1 MSRSDDNS
9 TELGISLIALGSG
22 LFYNSLVAMKLRRR
36 IQDTG
41 TSRIATAAL
50 GESVEIN
57 GEVISD
63 AESII
68 SPLSNKSCV
77 AFIWDI
83 EKEVKTRKNRSWH
96 LEHRFYSTPFI
107 YVTDESKEVAAIDLS
122 SCSFQE
128 NMYGKHIFFHED
140 TLNFPE
146 GARALLQNYKMLA
159 EKKSFFGSQK
169 YRISEK
175 IIKTGEKFFIHGA
188 AALMPQSEIP
198 QMKNGKNKF
207 GKRHQLMIEKVKQTF
222 RSKKQDPEMIRKFD
236 LDQNGRLDEEETLTL
251 YNTIEKNILDQ
262 YGIDSR
268 AGLLKKAKFL
278 FRGSKNEGS
287 FFPLDTVCVST
298 KSEAELLSALG
309 GKSVLYFFAGP
320 GLVIAGLYFLW
331 YDWVEKRS
339 Y

>member
-9 TELGISLIALGSG
+9 TELGFTLVALGAG
-22 LFYNSLVAMKLRRR
+22 LFYNSLVSMKLRRR

-50 GESVEIN
+50 GDSVEIN
-57 GEVISD
+57 GQVISD
-63 AESII
+63 VEKII

-83 EKEVKTRKNRSWH
+83 EKEIGSGKKRSWQ

-107 YVTDESKEVAAIDLS
+107 YVTDESEEIAAVDLS

-128 NMYGKHIFFHED
+128 NMYGKHIHFNED

-146 GARALLQNYKMLA
+146 GARELLQSYKMLA
-159 EKKSFFGSQK
+159 EKSFLTSHK

-175 IIKTGEKFFIHGA
+175 IIKNGEKFFIHGA

-198 QMKNGKNKF
+198 QMRDGRNKF
-207 GKRHQLMIEKVKQTF
+207 GKRHQGVIEKVKQTF
-222 RSKKQDPEMIRKFD
+222 RSKRQDPEMIRKFD
-236 LDQNGRLDEEETLTL
+236 LDQNGRLDEEETLKL
-251 YNTIEKNILDQ
+251 YDSIEKNILDH

-278 FRGSKNEGS
+278 FRGSKSEGS
-287 FFPLDTVCVST
+287 LFPLDTVCIST
-298 KSEAELLSALG
+298 KSEAELVSALG

-320 GLVIAGLYFLW
+320 ALVIAGLYFLW
-331 YDWVEKRS
+331 YDWVEKRR